1 MEGIDYNFM
10 ALAACVL
17 NIKLSRD
24 KALSIMG
31 IKEKNITKEI
41 PKDNLV
47 IKNCEKENIEKIYY
61 EQKLSMK
68 KVGEIYNVSQATMHN
83 YFVRNDM
90 KARASG
96 RMLEVK

>member
-1 MEGIDYNFM
+1 MTFKKVN
-10 ALAACVL
+10 
-17 NIKLSRD
+17 
-24 KALSIMG
+24 
-31 IKEKNITKEI
+31 
-41 PKDNLV
+41 P
-47 IKNCEKENIEKIYY
+47 KENIEKLYY

-96 RMLEVK
+96 RMLKVVNNG